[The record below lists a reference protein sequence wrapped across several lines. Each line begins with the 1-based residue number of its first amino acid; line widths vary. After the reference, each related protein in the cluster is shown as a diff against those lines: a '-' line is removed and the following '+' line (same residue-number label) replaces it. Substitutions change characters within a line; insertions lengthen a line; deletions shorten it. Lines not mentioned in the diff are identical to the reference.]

1 MKFYVGAYAASAGLD
16 QAAET
21 ELYHGLAELRIAGLE
36 TPFTG
41 RLHPRDDGWL
51 LDQIRPEWTIVLT
64 LLPGEMDRL
73 AQNKHFGLAS
83 ADRDGR
89 AAALDFA
96 ESARR
101 TVEHLHKFLGRPVV
115 RAVQIHSAPRL
126 AGSGAKSSLERFSD
140 ALTDL
145 RGRDWSGAKLLVE
158 HCDAAVP
165 EHAPDKGFLSVADD
179 VLALKMS
186 KGRTP
191 IALSINWG
199 RSAVESR
206 SAQGPLDHL
215 ARAAQSGTLG
225 ALFFSG
231 VTPSHPEY
239 GNWKDSHVP
248 FSTSVPESL
257 LTPAAAKAALAA
269 APDCPIVGIK
279 LQTKPATLP
288 VPQRLAVLRDGLVHL
303 GV

>member
-1 MKFYVGAYAASAGLD
+1 MNLYVGAYAASAGLD
-16 QAAET
+16 EAAET
-21 ELYHGLAELRIAGLE
+21 ELYRGLAELRIAGLE

-41 RLHPRDDGWL
+41 RLHARDDGWL
-51 LDQIRPEWTIVLT
+51 LDQIRPEWTLVLT
-64 LLPGEMDRL
+64 LLPGEMEL
-73 AQNKHFGLAS
+73 LGANEHFGLAS
-83 ADRDGR
+83 ADKDGR

-115 RAVQIHSAPRL
+115 RAVQVHSAPRL
-126 AGSGAKSSLERFSD
+126 GGSGAKSSLEGFAAS
-140 ALTDL
+140 LTEL

-165 EHAPDKGFLSVADD
+165 AHAPDKGFLRVEDE
-179 VLALKMS
+179 VMALKLS
-186 KGRTP
+186 TGRTP
-191 IALSINWG
+191 IALSVNWG
-199 RSAVESR
+199 RSAVETR
-206 SAQGPLDHL
+206 SAEGPLDHL
-215 ARAAQSGTLG
+215 ARAAQAEVLG

-231 VTPSHPEY
+231 ATPSHPAY
-239 GNWKDSHVP
+239 GDWKDSHAP
-248 FSTSVPESL
+248 FSTSVPESI

-288 VPQRLAVLRDGLVHL
+288 VPRRLAVLRDGLDAL
-303 GV
+303 R